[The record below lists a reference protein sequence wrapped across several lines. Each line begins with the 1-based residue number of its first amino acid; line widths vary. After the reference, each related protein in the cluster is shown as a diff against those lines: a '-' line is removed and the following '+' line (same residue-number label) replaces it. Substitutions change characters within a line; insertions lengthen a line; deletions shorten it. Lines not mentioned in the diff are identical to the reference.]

1 MAEETDQ
8 FAGFVAKFYTRARR
22 FPKLIGKL
30 HDGTRIP
37 GGPYTITQVIVGG
50 LFLFVAMQTR
60 SLWTWGSLIIDLPLA
75 LATTWGVAW
84 VFGLIPQTNRNILSV
99 AASGLA
105 AFSSPLNGR
114 FKGKPVRFRQP
125 HRARS
130 RVALDL
136 GEYTA
141 EAGDTTTVPEPDI
154 LQEKPLTPI
163 LEVGETSLSST
174 TRTRAVSGVER
185 LLGQVGVR

>member
-1 MAEETDQ
+1 MTEKTDQ

-37 GGPYTITQVIVGG
+37 GGPYTLTQVIIGG

-60 SLWTWGSLIIDLPLA
+60 PLWTWGSLIIDLPLV

-114 FKGKPVRFRQP
+114 FKGRPVRFRQP
-125 HRARS
+125 HRPHS
-130 RVALDL
+130 RVVLDL
-136 GEYTA
+136 GEYAA
-141 EAGDTTTVPEPDI
+141 EASETTTVPEPDAP
-154 LQEKPLTPI
+154 QEKPLAPV
-163 LEVGETSLSST
+163 LELDETDPSST
-174 TRTRAVSGVER
+174 THPRAVSGVER

>member
-1 MAEETDQ
+1 MTENTDQ

-37 GGPYTITQVIVGG
+37 GGPYTLTQVIIGG

-60 SLWTWGSLIIDLPLA
+60 SFWTWGSLIIDLPLV

-84 VFGLIPQTNRNILSV
+84 LSGLIPQTNRNILSV
-99 AASGLA
+99 SASGLA

-114 FKGKPVRFRQP
+114 FKGKPVRFKQP
-125 HRARS
+125 RRPHS
-130 RVALDL
+130 RVVLDL
-136 GEYTA
+136 GEYAA
-141 EAGDTTTVPEPDI
+141 EVSETTTAPALDI
-154 LQEKPLTPI
+154 PQEKPPTGV
-163 LEVGETSLSST
+163 LELEETIPPST
-174 TRTRAVSGVER
+174 KHPRAVSGVER